1 MQEQKS
7 IKVLYLCSY
16 LDNNIINKYK
26 LNYYSPAGLKK
37 KKGIVRSLKKAGFNV
52 SIVSPIFI
60 NDPKIKFFRRWKY
73 KDELNVNI
81 YFPSMITF
89 FPFNIFFL
97 IFSTIFE
104 IIKLKKIYDFDV
116 IIFYNYR
123 FEVVIPAIFF
133 RLLYKT
139 PIIIQYEDGLFDAPN
154 KFTSI
159 VSTILESIFKRLLNG
174 AILNNLNFKNRI
186 LTDNYCVIRGFID
199 DNIDVNLNLDTNHKD
214 KKIVLFSGQIDKIR
228 GIDIFLDICEK
239 ASKDEELKD
248 KLEFW
253 ITGHGKEK
261 LVNKVKERVS
271 QMSNVKYL
279 GFLPYNKYKETL
291 EKADILVN
299 LQKPYVKFS
308 TYCFPSK
315 IIEFM
320 NTGKIIISTKI
331 SDIENIATD
340 KIILIECNPNDVIN
354 VLRQILKNYKMF
366 ANYGNNAKKWVFNN
380 CTYTNAGE
388 HLKVII
394 ERAIKLH

>member
-1 MQEQKS
+1 
-7 IKVLYLCSY
+7 
-16 LDNNIINKYK
+16 
-26 LNYYSPAGLKK
+26 
-37 KKGIVRSLKKAGFNV
+37 
-52 SIVSPIFI
+52 
-60 NDPKIKFFRRWKY
+60 
-73 KDELNVNI
+73 
-81 YFPSMITF
+81 
-89 FPFNIFFL
+89 
-97 IFSTIFE
+97 
-104 IIKLKKIYDFDV
+104 
-116 IIFYNYR
+116 
-123 FEVVIPAIFF
+123 VIPAIFF